1 MTIYVRKLLYLKDF
15 TNIDKT
21 QEMNKNYPIY
31 KTTFIDD
38 MRSLVEE
45 AAQNFSDST
54 AISYKEKYS
63 DKEVKKVSFTQ
74 WRDDVRNLGT
84 DLIHNGLREENIAI
98 VGENSYGWCC
108 SFFAVMAIGSVT
120 VPVDKELPSEDIDGI
135 VSTTGCKA
143 VIYGKSAEA
152 KIKEIL
158 DKGGFK
164 PVEMLISVDQDGSLE
179 GVDIGGRSQTT
190 LAALQAKG
198 GKLYAEGD
206 NSYYDY
212 KIDVNKLASIVF
224 TSGTTGKGKGVM
236 LSQANIGLDMTLGMY
251 NFDITRKTLHVLPPH
266 HTFGSTVNYVGH
278 LSQGCEVYI
287 SSGLKHVS
295 DEIREQQPTHLI
307 LVPAFLEVM
316 NRKIWT
322 TARKNGKEGMLKVMM
337 KVSDAL
343 RKVGVDVRRK
353 LFASVLSAFGGKLE
367 LVICGGAK
375 LDEDIIK
382 TFDSLGIT
390 ILNGYGI
397 TECAPLIS
405 ANRNKYQKPGSV
417 GTPILACRVK
427 IDNPDENGEGEICVK
442 GPNVM
447 LGYYNNPE
455 ATAEV
460 FDKDGFFHTGDY
472 GKLDEEGWIYI
483 TGRKKNLII
492 LSNGKNVYP
501 EEIEADLQKVE
512 GVSEV
517 VVYAGESRVQKDKIT
532 IVAEIFPD
540 ADLLADKEIT
550 DPQSYFEDQVKI
562 LNAKMP
568 PYKAVKRVKL
578 RDVEF
583 QKNTSR
589 KITRFSID
597 KTID

>member
-1 MTIYVRKLLYLKDF
+1 
-15 TNIDKT
+15 
-21 QEMNKNYPIY
+21 MNKNYPIY

-45 AAQNFSDST
+45 AAQNFTDSI
-54 AISYKEKYS
+54 AISYKENYW
-63 DKEVKKVSFTQ
+63 DKEVRKVTFTQ

-84 DLIHNGLREENIAI
+84 ALISCGFREKTIAI

-108 SFFAVMAIGSVT
+108 SFFGVMAIGSVT
-120 VPVDKELPSEDIDGI
+120 VPVDKELPAEDIDGI
-135 VSTTGCKA
+135 ITTTDCKA
-143 VIYGKSAEA
+143 VIFGKASEA
-152 KIKEIL
+152 RIKEIL
-158 DKGGFK
+158 RNGGFRT
-164 PVEMLISVDQDGSLE
+164 VDTLISVAPESS
-179 GVDIGGRSQTT
+179 IGTTVLNGRKLTS
-190 LAALQAKG
+190 LAALQAEG
-198 GKLYAEGD
+198 ERLYKDGD

-287 SSGLKHVS
+287 SSGIKHVS

-322 TARKNGKEGMLKVMM
+322 TARKSGKEGLLRAMM
-337 KVSDAL
+337 KVSDLL
-343 RKVGVDVRRK
+343 RKVGIDVRKK

-367 LVICGGAK
+367 LIICGGAK
-375 LDEDIIK
+375 LDEEIIN

-397 TECAPLIS
+397 TECSPLIS
-405 ANRNKYQKPGSV
+405 ANRNRYRKPGSV

-512 GVSEV
+512 GVAEV

-532 IVAEIFPD
+532 IVAEVFPD
-540 ADLLADKEIT
+540 SDLLKDKGIT
-550 DPQSYFEDQVKI
+550 DLQEYFEYQVRQ

-578 RDVEF
+578 RDTEF

-589 KITRFSID
+589 KITRFNID

>member
-1 MTIYVRKLLYLKDF
+1 
-15 TNIDKT
+15 
-21 QEMNKNYPIY
+21 MNKNYPIY

-45 AAQNFSDST
+45 AAQNFTDSI
-54 AISYKEKYS
+54 AISYKENYW
-63 DKEVKKVSFTQ
+63 DKEVRKVTFTQ

-84 DLIHNGLREENIAI
+84 ALISCGFREKTIAI
-98 VGENSYGWCC
+98 VGDNSYGWCC
-108 SFFAVMAIGSVT
+108 SFFGVMAIGSVT
-120 VPVDKELPSEDIDGI
+120 VPVDKELPAEDIDGI
-135 VSTTGCKA
+135 ITTTDCKA
-143 VIYGKSAEA
+143 VIFGKASEA
-152 KIKEIL
+152 RIKEIL
-158 DKGGFK
+158 NNGGFRT
-164 PVEMLISVDQDGSLE
+164 VDTLISVAPESS
-179 GVDIGGRSQTT
+179 IGTAVLNGRKLTS
-190 LAALQAKG
+190 LAALQAEG
-198 GKLYAEGD
+198 ERLYKDGD

-287 SSGLKHVS
+287 SSGIKHVS

-322 TARKNGKEGMLKVMM
+322 TARKSGKEGLLKAMM
-337 KVSDAL
+337 KVSDLL
-343 RKVGVDVRRK
+343 RKVGIDVRKK

-367 LVICGGAK
+367 LIICGGAK
-375 LDEDIIK
+375 LDEEIIN

-397 TECAPLIS
+397 TECSPLIS
-405 ANRNKYQKPGSV
+405 ANRNRYRKPGSV

-512 GVSEV
+512 GVAEV
-517 VVYAGESRVQKDKIT
+517 VVYAGESRVLKDKIT

-540 ADLLADKEIT
+540 SDLLKDKGIT
-550 DPQSYFEDQVKI
+550 DLQEYFEDQVRQ

-578 RDVEF
+578 RDTEF

-589 KITRFSID
+589 KITRFNID

>member
-1 MTIYVRKLLYLKDF
+1 
-15 TNIDKT
+15 
-21 QEMNKNYPIY
+21 MNKNYPIY

-45 AAQNFSDST
+45 AAQNYQDST
-54 AISYKEKYS
+54 AISYKENYR
-63 DKEVKKVSFTQ
+63 DKEVRRVTFSQ

-84 DLIHNGLREENIAI
+84 ALISEGLREEKIAI
-98 VGENSYGWCC
+98 VGENTYGWCC
-108 SFFAVMAIGSVT
+108 SFFGVMAIGSVT

-135 VSTTGCKA
+135 ISTTECKA
-143 VIYGKSAEA
+143 VIFGKTAEA
-152 KIKEIL
+152 KIKEL
-158 DKGGFK
+158 LQKDCLKTVK
-164 PVEMLISVDQDGSLE
+164 MLISVASEHTLTE
-179 GVDIGGRSQTT
+179 AELGGRKVETI
-190 LAALQAKG
+190 AGLQKKG
-198 GKLYAEGD
+198 AGLYNSGD

-287 SSGLKHVS
+287 SSGIKHVS
-295 DEIREQQPTHLI
+295 DEIKEQQPTHLI
-307 LVPAFLEVM
+307 LDPAFLEVM
-316 NRKIWT
+316 NRKIWA
-322 TARKNGKEGMLKVMM
+322 TARKSGKEGLLKTMM
-337 KVSDAL
+337 KVSNCL
-343 RKVGVDVRRK
+343 RKVGIDLRKK

-375 LDEDIIK
+375 LDEEIIN

-405 ANRNKYQKPGSV
+405 ANRNKYRKPGSV

-517 VVYAGESRVQKDKIT
+517 VVYAGESRIQKDKIT

-540 ADLLADKEIT
+540 ADFLSDKGIS
-550 DPQSYFEDQVKI
+550 DPQEYFEEQVKA
-562 LNAKMP
+562 LNARMA

-578 RDVEF
+578 RDTEF

>member
-1 MTIYVRKLLYLKDF
+1 
-15 TNIDKT
+15 
-21 QEMNKNYPIY
+21 MNKNYPIY
-31 KTTFIDD
+31 NTTFIDD

-45 AAQNFSDST
+45 AAQNFPDSV
-54 AISYKEKYS
+54 AISYKEHYS
-63 DKEVKKVSFTQ
+63 DKDVKKVTFPQ

-84 DLIHNGLREENIAI
+84 SLISKGLREENIAI
-98 VGENSYGWCC
+98 VGENTYGWCC

-120 VPVDKELPSEDIDGI
+120 VPVDKELPTEDIDGI
-135 VSTTGCKA
+135 ITTTGTKA
-143 VIYGKSAEA
+143 VFFGKTAED
-152 KIKEIL
+152 KIVELLK
-158 DKGGFK
+158 KGGLK
-164 PVEMLISVDQDGSLE
+164 TVELLISIADSCSISYEDL
-179 GVDIGGRSQTT
+179 
-190 LAALQAKG
+190 G
-198 GKLYAEGD
+198 GKKLVSVAELEKVGGELYSKGD

-236 LSQANIGLDMTLGMY
+236 LSQANICLDMTLGMY

-322 TARKNGKEGMLKVMM
+322 TARKTGKEGLLKVMM
-337 KVSDAL
+337 KVSDGL
-343 RKVGVDVRRK
+343 RKVGVDLRKK
-353 LFASVLSAFGGKLE
+353 LFSSVLEAFGGKLE

-375 LDEDIIK
+375 LDEEIIK

-405 ANRNKYQKPGSV
+405 ANRNKYRKPGSV

-512 GVSEV
+512 GVTEV
-517 VVYAGESRVQKDKIT
+517 VVYAGESKVQKDKIT

-540 ADLLADKEIT
+540 ADLMAHKGIT
-550 DPQSYFEDQVKI
+550 DMQKYFEEQI
-562 LNAKMP
+562 AQLNAKMP

>member
-1 MTIYVRKLLYLKDF
+1 MT
-15 TNIDKT
+15 KT
-21 QEMNKNYPIY
+21 IIMNKNYPIY

-45 AAQNFSDST
+45 AAQNFPDRT
-54 AISYKEKYS
+54 AISYKENYW
-63 DKEVKKVSFTQ
+63 DKEVKKVSFPQ

-84 DLIHNGLREENIAI
+84 ALISKGLREEKIAI
-98 VGENSYGWCC
+98 IGENSYGWCC
-108 SFFAVMAIGSVT
+108 SFFGVMAIGSVT
-120 VPVDKELPSEDIDGI
+120 VPVDKELPLEDIDGI
-135 VSTTGCKA
+135 ITTTECKA
-143 VIYGKSAEA
+143 IIFGKTAES
-152 KIKEIL
+152 KIKDL
-158 DKGGFK
+158 LKKGALQS
-164 PVEMLISVDQDGSLE
+164 VELLISVEAENSLTDSDHDGKEVTTLSVLMTDGSDLFN
-179 GVDIGGRSQTT
+179 S
-190 LAALQAKG
+190 
-198 GKLYAEGD
+198 GD
-206 NSYYDY
+206 TSYYDY
-212 KIDVNKLASIVF
+212 KIDVNRLASIVF

-287 SSGLKHVS
+287 SSGIKHVS

-322 TARKNGKEGMLKVMM
+322 TARKSGKEGMLKMMM
-337 KVSDAL
+337 KVSDCL
-343 RKVGVDVRRK
+343 RKVGIDIRRK

-375 LDEDIIK
+375 LDEDIIR

-397 TECAPLIS
+397 TECSPLIS

-447 LGYYNNPE
+447 LGYYNNPQ

-472 GKLDEEGWIYI
+472 GRLDEEGWIYI

-501 EEIEADLQKVE
+501 EEIEADLLKVE
-512 GVSEV
+512 GVGEV

-540 ADLLADKEIT
+540 ADLLAHKGINN
-550 DPQSYFEDQVKI
+550 PQDYFETQVKV

-568 PYKAVKRVKL
+568 SYKAIKRVKL
-578 RDVEF
+578 RSVEF
-583 QKNTSR
+583 EKNTSR

>member
-1 MTIYVRKLLYLKDF
+1 
-15 TNIDKT
+15 
-21 QEMNKNYPIY
+21 MNKNYPIY

-45 AAQNFSDST
+45 AAQNFTDSI
-54 AISYKEKYS
+54 AISYKENYW
-63 DKEVKKVSFTQ
+63 DKEVRKVTFSQ

-84 DLIHNGLREENIAI
+84 ALIAKGLREENIAI
-98 VGENSYGWCC
+98 AGENSYGWCC

-120 VPVDKELPSEDIDGI
+120 VPIDKELPAEDIDGI
-135 VSTTGCKA
+135 ITTTGCKA
-143 VIYGKSAEA
+143 LIFGKTSES
-152 KIKEIL
+152 KIKDMLRNGALSTVEI
-158 DKGGFK
+158 
-164 PVEMLISVDQDGSLE
+164 LISVSPQTSLDA
-179 GVDIGGRSQTT
+179 VDLGGRKLTS
-190 LAALQAKG
+190 LKELQESG
-198 GKLYAEGD
+198 GELFNNGD

-287 SSGLKHVS
+287 SSGIKHVS

-322 TARKNGKEGMLKVMM
+322 TARKSGKEGLLKAMM
-337 KVSDAL
+337 KVSDLL
-343 RKVGVDVRRK
+343 RKIGIDVRKK

-367 LVICGGAK
+367 LIICGGAK
-375 LDEDIIK
+375 LDEEIIR

-397 TECAPLIS
+397 TECSPLIS
-405 ANRNKYQKPGSV
+405 ANRNRYRKPGSV

-447 LGYYNNPE
+447 LGYYNNPQ

-512 GVSEV
+512 GVAEV

-540 ADLLADKEIT
+540 TELLKDKGIT
-550 DPQSYFEDQVKI
+550 DIQEYLENQVKV

-578 RDVEF
+578 RDSEF

-589 KITRFSID
+589 KITRFNID

>member
-1 MTIYVRKLLYLKDF
+1 
-15 TNIDKT
+15 
-21 QEMNKNYPIY
+21 MNKNYPIY

-45 AAQNFSDST
+45 AAQNFSDSI
-54 AISYKEKYS
+54 AISYKENYW
-63 DKEVKKVSFTQ
+63 DKEVRKVTFTQ

-84 DLIHNGLREENIAI
+84 ALVADGLREENIAI

-120 VPVDKELPSEDIDGI
+120 VPVDKELPTEDIDGI
-135 VSTTGCKA
+135 VTTTGCKA
-143 VIYGKSAEA
+143 LIFGKTAEP
-152 KIKEIL
+152 KVKEL
-158 DKGGFK
+158 LKQGGLK
-164 PVEMLISVDQDGSLE
+164 SVELLVSVAPESSLE
-179 GVDIGGRSQTT
+179 AAELGDRTLTT
-190 LAALQAKG
+190 LEKLQNKG
-198 GKLYAEGD
+198 AQLYKDGD

-322 TARKNGKEGMLKVMM
+322 TARKTGKEGLLKMMM
-337 KVSDAL
+337 KVSDGL
-343 RKVGVDVRRK
+343 RKIGIDLRKK
-353 LFASVLSAFGGKLE
+353 LFSSVLSAFGGKLE

-375 LDEDIIK
+375 LDEDIIR

-397 TECAPLIS
+397 TECSPLIS
-405 ANRNKYQKPGSV
+405 ANRNKYRKPGSV

-472 GKLDEEGWIYI
+472 GKLDDEGWIYI

-512 GVSEV
+512 GVTEV

-540 ADLLADKEIT
+540 ADLLAHKGIN
-550 DPQSYFEDQVKI
+550 DPQKYFEDQVKI

-568 PYKAVKRVKL
+568 PYKAVKCVKL
-578 RDVEF
+578 RDTEF

>member
-1 MTIYVRKLLYLKDF
+1 M
-15 TNIDKT
+15 
-21 QEMNKNYPIY
+21 MNKNYPIY

-45 AAQNFSDST
+45 AAQNFSDSI
-54 AISYKEKYS
+54 AISYKENYW
-63 DKEVKKVSFTQ
+63 DKEVKKVTFLK
-74 WRDDVRNLGT
+74 WREDVRGLGT
-84 DLIHNGLREENIAI
+84 YLISKGYRETNIAI
-98 VGENSYGWCC
+98 LGENSYGWCC

-120 VPVDKELPSEDIDGI
+120 VPVDKELPIEDIDGI
-135 VSTTGCKA
+135 ITTTGTK
-143 VIYGKSAEA
+143 VLIYGKSSEA
-152 KIKEIL
+152 KVKEML
-158 DKGGFK
+158 RNGGLK
-164 PVEMLISVDQDGSLE
+164 TVEMIISVASSNSIEASEIGDRTLRTLE
-179 GVDIGGRSQTT
+179 DVQTEG
-190 LAALQAKG
+190 AG
-198 GKLYAEGD
+198 LYAAGD

-212 KIDVNKLASIVF
+212 NIDVNKLASIVF

-287 SSGLKHVS
+287 SSGIKHVS
-295 DEIREQQPTHLI
+295 DEIKEQQPTHLI

-316 NRKIWT
+316 NRKIWA
-322 TARKNGKEGMLKVMM
+322 TARKDGKEGLLKAMV
-337 KVSDAL
+337 KVSNFL
-343 RKVGVDVRRK
+343 RKFGVDVRRK

-367 LVICGGAK
+367 LIICGGAK
-375 LDEDIIK
+375 LDEEIIRN
-382 TFDSLGIT
+382 FDALGIT

-540 ADLLADKEIT
+540 ADLLAHMGVNNAQE
-550 DPQSYFEDQVKI
+550 YFENQVKA

-568 PYKAVKRVKL
+568 PYKAVKCVKL
-578 RDVEF
+578 RDTEF

-589 KITRFSID
+589 KPKSSTR
-597 KTID
+597 KTPR